1 MPTARP
7 QADVRFILLETAMGY
22 LLFERKE
29 SDEIGATLPEV
40 QAACK
45 DYSKFSLVLKLK
57 AQFFFRTAEEALLN
71 INDVSE
77 GIVTPGLK
85 VPPATSSP
93 LTPPTGCE
101 PVPTHHAAGVPGGVG

>member
-1 MPTARP
+1 M
-7 QADVRFILLETAMGY
+7 RFILLETAMGY

-45 DYSKFSLVLKLK
+45 DYGKFSLVLKLK

-85 VPPATSSP
+85 VTPATSP
-93 LTPPTGCE
+93 HHTPHGM
-101 PVPTHHAAGVPGGVG
+101 